1 MNDYM
6 RALHRR
12 FFRKPNL
19 TELEHEIETAR
30 QDVRDCLDKAQ
41 RRRLM
46 DLVDG
51 QALLREAI
59 SLASFTTGFKLAW
72 EIAKE
77 LEADGLHPLDE
88 GRQTASAPEQ
98 ERRSDQ
104 DDKSDSHST
113 VPVLWVR
120 GYRAWLAARRG
131 TGHIQKTRYG
141 GQPTAVLD
149 LSSVRC
155 CALSV
160 RGRAIQV
167 SSYEVGHTT
176 NETELLEVKQHGKET
191 TIRGRH
197 GAQAG

>member
-19 TELEHEIETAR
+19 AELEHEIETAR
-30 QDVRDCLDKAQ
+30 QDVRDWLDKAQ

-59 SLASFTTGFKLAW
+59 SLASFTTGFKVAW

-88 GRQTASAPEQ
+88 GEADCIHP
-98 ERRSDQ
+98 
-104 DDKSDSHST
+104 ST
-113 VPVLWVR
+113 
-120 GYRAWLAARRG
+120 
-131 TGHIQKTRYG
+131 
-141 GQPTAVLD
+141 
-149 LSSVRC
+149 
-155 CALSV
+155 
-160 RGRAIQV
+160 
-167 SSYEVGHTT
+167 
-176 NETELLEVKQHGKET
+176 GKEE
-191 TIRGRH
+191 
-197 GAQAG
+197 